1 VIKSYVYKP
10 KVGVNGPRV
19 PRSIVVLI
27 ATVIILIVVF
37 TVILLAGKRYRYSLG
52 PENFSA

>member
-1 VIKSYVYKP
+1 MIKSYVYKP